1 MAFKASL
8 ALSIASAFAGATL
21 AYVGLSGASDTQSH
35 IQLVTPVSV
44 STTKPAPSK
53 YCKKADLGKRVKY
66 TTPSGSATYYLV
78 CTKKTTQAWKKA
90 TK

>member
-1 MAFKASL
+1 MTFKRSL
-8 ALSIASAFAGATL
+8 ALTLGSAFAGASLMYAGL
-21 AYVGLSGASDTQSH
+21 APQQSEPVT
-35 IQLVTPVSV
+35 IQQVSV